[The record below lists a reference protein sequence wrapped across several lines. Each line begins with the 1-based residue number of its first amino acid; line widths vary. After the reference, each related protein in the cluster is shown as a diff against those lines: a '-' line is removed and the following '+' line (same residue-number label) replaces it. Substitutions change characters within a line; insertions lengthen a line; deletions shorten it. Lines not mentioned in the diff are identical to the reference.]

1 MLGQQEQTNCSG
13 KLGCIVMLTLSSST
27 GQISWFEF
35 PNYILFSDYVWAH
48 ILLMC
53 DIAGSFQILIFCSRF
68 QDVLFVSIFLPL
80 MKLICQH
87 FPWPL
92 LCIWKTCIH
101 FYSLKTSGRGTNLGG
116 KMISVLSMSKV
127 RCLRDMNGKLRKKMV
142 VWLWSSGKSCML
154 KLWVWESNL

>member
-1 MLGQQEQTNCSG
+1 MYSRTSS
-13 KLGCIVMLTLSSST
+13 KSSSN
-27 GQISWFEF
+27 GQINLFEF

-53 DIAGSFQILIFCSRF
+53 DIVGSFQILIFYSKF

-87 FPWPL
+87 SPWPL
-92 LCIWKTCIH
+92 PCIWKICIC
-101 FYSLKTSGRGTNLGG
+101 FFMFKDIWRGTNLGG

-127 RCLRDMNGKLRKKMV
+127 RYLRDANEKLSKKTDM
-142 VWLWSSGKSCML
+142 WIWSSGKGSML
-154 KLWVWESNL
+154 KIQIWESNL